1 MSSKKIATQTIC
13 LIALASILATCD
25 AWAQESFYLARNVT
39 VTQIAPIANNSNA
52 FSVTVSSLATSSG
65 VCTQGG
71 GGGPAIT
78 FMLSSMPG
86 NDPGAL
92 QRVYATMLL
101 AFSTGLP
108 VDIASY
114 TSATNCAS
122 AAFVQITNPT

>member
-1 MSSKKIATQTIC
+1 MNRTKIGILAIR
-13 LIALASILATCD
+13 LMALASILATCD
-25 AWAQESFYLARNVT
+25 VGAQEAYYLARNVT
-39 VTQIAPIANNSNA
+39 VTQIAPVANDINA
-52 FSVTVSSLATSSG
+52 FSVTVSSLATSTG
-65 VCTQGG
+65 ACTQGG
-71 GGGPAIT
+71 SGGPGIT

-86 NDPGAL
+86 GDPGAL

-114 TSATNCAS
+114 TSSTNCAS